1 MLFLLISTLH
11 MFCLC
16 YADYVLFWL
25 LARINYIGKKEAG
38 LMPDPYI
45 TISVNGSGVVAK
57 ICRGIIKAF
66 EPATEEFDIDPIRC
80 LPHPYIPDYF
90 EYGKIGTLLLAAWL
104 LLFLEPFALRFR
116 VLILSKFYPERDRE
130 RAVWLHSE
138 ILIERTSFIKLARR
152 QIRSRILK
160 DDSKKSYRCV
170 DFIRAKTNNHFSEEK
185 SVKCSSINCPGKYC
199 KSCFGEL
206 LEKCFLCH
214 KPIDYND
221 NSDISDEL
229 GSSEGEENKELKI
242 E

>member
-1 MLFLLISTLH
+1 MKKDLVLPLTWKEKGKYINISTPLLVRSEIWRIAKNMLFLLISTLH

-66 EPATEEFDIDPIRC
+66 EPATEEFDIDPIKC

-138 ILIERTSFIKLARR
+138 ILIER
-152 QIRSRILK
+152 
-160 DDSKKSYRCV
+160 SK
-170 DFIRAKTNNHFSEEK
+170 INTLHNHLY
-185 SVKCSSINCPGKYC
+185 I
-199 KSCFGEL
+199 
-206 LEKCFLCH
+206 
-214 KPIDYND
+214 
-221 NSDISDEL
+221 
-229 GSSEGEENKELKI
+229 
-242 E
+242 